1 MDDEK
6 NDSRIELV
14 CSDLTYEIATG
25 VFLPEQK
32 LPTIREAVQR
42 WDLDHRLVLKAY
54 KRLERLGLVKSVPR
68 SGFFVAVGTSHE
80 IVSRHRFEL
89 QSMFERVSGEISR
102 STNLSILGTFRYLAN
117 LAEIQARANPECAFV
132 ECTFIQASGHAEEIA
147 RTLSVPCLPMTI
159 DQIGGKL
166 NRIPHQVKT
175 VLVTGFHYAEFQQWR
190 SCKRFNV
197 LSVPIQVDPNLVQHK
212 GEQAVLFESDQSQ
225 AEHMGADL
233 QPFLQSARIRTEVV
247 SDIESALSDLFK
259 NRKQKSKIR
268 AYLSPRLWGEVSQDW
283 RDHENV
289 ELTRFRIA
297 ESAWPTIADAIAL
310 PLGAMASFRSW
321 NRKAAMSES

>member
-1 MDDEK
+1 MNDEK

-14 CSDLTYEIATG
+14 CSDITYEIATG
-25 VFLPEQK
+25 VFLPDQK

-42 WDLDHRLVLKAY
+42 WQMDHRLVLKAY
-54 KRLERLGLVKSVPR
+54 KRLERLGLVKSAPR
-68 SGFFVAVGTSHE
+68 SGYFVAVGTSHE
-80 IVSRHRFEL
+80 IISRHRFEL
-89 QSMFERVSGEISR
+89 QSMFERVSGEISQ
-102 STNLSILGTFRYLAN
+102 STKLSILGTFRYLAN
-117 LAEIQARANPECAFV
+117 LAEIQARANPEVVFV
-132 ECTFIQASGHAEEIA
+132 ECTYIQAAGHAEEITNA
-147 RTLSVPCLPMTI
+147 LSVPCLPMTI

-166 NRIPHQVKT
+166 TRIPHQVKT
-175 VLVTGFHYAEFQQWR
+175 VLITGFHFAEFQQWR
-190 SCKRFNV
+190 SCKRFNL
-197 LSVPIQVDPNLVQHK
+197 LSVPIQVDPKLVQRK
-212 GEQAVLFESDQSQ
+212 GEQAVLFESEQSQ

-233 QPFLQSARIRTEVV
+233 QFLQSAKIITKVV

-297 ESAWPTIADAIAL
+297 ESAWPAIADAMAL
-310 PLGAMASFRSW
+310 PLGAMASFRS
-321 NRKAAMSES
+321 

>member
-1 MDDEK
+1 MNDEK

-14 CSDLTYEIATG
+14 CSDITYEIATG
-25 VFLPEQK
+25 VFLPDQK

-68 SGFFVAVGTSHE
+68 SGYFVAVGTSHE

-89 QSMFERVSGEISR
+89 QAMFERVSGEISQ
-102 STNLSILGTFRYLAN
+102 STKLSILGTFRYLAN
-117 LAEIQARANPECAFV
+117 LAEIQARANPECVFV
-132 ECTFIQASGHAEEIA
+132 ECTSIQASGHAEEITS
-147 RTLSVPCLPMTI
+147 TLSVPCLPMTI

-166 NRIPHQVKT
+166 NRIPNQVKT
-175 VLVTGFHYAEFQQWR
+175 VLVTGFHFAEFEKWR
-190 SCKRFNV
+190 SCKRFNL
-197 LSVPIQVDPNLVQHK
+197 LSVPIEVAPDLVQRK
-212 GEQAVLFESDQSQ
+212 GEQAVLFESERSQ
-225 AEHMGADL
+225 AEHMGADM
-233 QPFLQSARIRTEVV
+233 QQFLPSARIRTEVV

-259 NRKQKSKIR
+259 ARKQNSKIR
-268 AYLSPRLWGEVSQDW
+268 AYLSPRLWGELSQDW

-297 ESAWPTIADAIAL
+297 ESAWPAIADAIAL
-310 PLGAMASFRSW
+310 PLGAMAGFR
-321 NRKAAMSES
+321 